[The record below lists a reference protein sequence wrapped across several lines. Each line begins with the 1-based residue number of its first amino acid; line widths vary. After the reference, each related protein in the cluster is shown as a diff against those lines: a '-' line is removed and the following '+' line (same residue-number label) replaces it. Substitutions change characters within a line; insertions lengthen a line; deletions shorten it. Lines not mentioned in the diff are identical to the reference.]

1 MIDRRLLLTATAAAA
16 CAVPGVAIALGGRD
30 RAMRQSRIAWLERHA
45 TPLHTLDFA
54 ADELSDLE
62 PFARAIGEARI
73 VMLGE
78 QTHGD
83 GTGFLAKARFARFLH
98 ECMGFDVLAFESGLY
113 HMHKVWERICAG
125 ENAKTAVKHGMY
137 SIWTMSQQM
146 QPLFDYLEQRARSS
160 RPLELAGF
168 DCKFTG
174 ANGEWLVKDLA
185 TFLAANGIQADAL
198 ADWPVLRA
206 MLIGMQNFGRRPS
219 AAERDFAMAKLE
231 TLAVMIANLKGTEAA
246 FWRQMLKSMKA
257 YTEYRYHMDLEN
269 AGPADIA
276 RRDAA
281 MGDNL
286 IWLAREAFAGRKI
299 IVWAATYHNIRNL
312 HLAGNSDPY
321 TQVKT
326 MGHFVWDVLGDATYN
341 VAFLGYEG
349 LTGWADGGMP
359 ETKLVRPPVDSLED
373 LWGATT
379 QDNAF
384 LDLRRVAPGGHWLQE
399 RLAARPIGHYPIT
412 AEMTQLFDAAVF
424 LRTMVPSAKAD

>member
-1 MIDRRLLLTATAAAA
+1 
-16 CAVPGVAIALGGRD
+16 
-30 RAMRQSRIAWLERHA
+30 
-45 TPLHTLDFA
+45 
-54 ADELSDLE
+54 
-62 PFARAIGEARI
+62 
-73 VMLGE
+73 
-78 QTHGD
+78 
-83 GTGFLAKARFARFLH
+83 
-98 ECMGFDVLAFESGLY
+98 
-113 HMHKVWERICAG
+113 
-125 ENAKTAVKHGMY
+125 
-137 SIWTMSQQM
+137 
-146 QPLFDYLEQRARSS
+146 
-160 RPLELAGF
+160 
-168 DCKFTG
+168 
-174 ANGEWLVKDLA
+174 
-185 TFLAANGIQADAL
+185 
-198 ADWPVLRA
+198 

-359 ETKLVRPPVDSLED
+359 ETNSSGRRSTAWRICGAPRRRTTPSSTCVAWPPADIGCRSDWPHDPSGTTRSRP
-373 LWGATT
+373 
-379 QDNAF
+379 
-384 LDLRRVAPGGHWLQE
+384 R
-399 RLAARPIGHYPIT
+399 
-412 AEMTQLFDAAVF
+412 
-424 LRTMVPSAKAD
+424 